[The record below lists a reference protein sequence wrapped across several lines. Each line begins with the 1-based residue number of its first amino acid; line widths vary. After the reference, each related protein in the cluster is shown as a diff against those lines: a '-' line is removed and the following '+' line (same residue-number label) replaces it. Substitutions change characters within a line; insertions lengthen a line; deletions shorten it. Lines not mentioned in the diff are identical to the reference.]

1 MWTNFYTF
9 FTVKFIKNLWRK
21 TELKLYHL
29 PVNLLPHYLVKRKW
43 STYTIP
49 FILVRM
55 SDGISLCTA
64 EVQVSVHRYKS
75 KGARI
80 TYVLYCT
87 TNQHSTTTNSINRD
101 EATFQTSRIVKCR
114 KQIPCSVML
123 SRDLNPNVEI

>member
-1 MWTNFYTF
+1 MAKRWQMWTNFYTF

-29 PVNLLPHYLVKRKW
+29 PVNLLPHYPVKRKW

-80 TYVLYCT
+80 T
-87 TNQHSTTTNSINRD
+87 
-101 EATFQTSRIVKCR
+101 
-114 KQIPCSVML
+114 
-123 SRDLNPNVEI
+123 